1 MAYKRK
7 VGEVFMIT
15 TKMFIDRVF
24 VITLQILVKKSSV
37 DLTMLEQVLGEEIKS
52 YSTKFI
58 LIYNLIENFY
68 TKNFYLYISIH
79 SLDFMKKT
87 KPKHIFVFP

>member
-24 VITLQILVKKSSV
+24 AITLQILVKKSSV

-68 TKNFYLYISIH
+68 NSLCQAILRTYLPFF
-79 SLDFMKKT
+79 LFR
-87 KPKHIFVFP
+87 

>member
-15 TKMFIDRVF
+15 KKMFIDRVF
-24 VITLQILVKKSSV
+24 AITLQILVKKSSV

-68 TKNFYLYISIH
+68 NSLCQAILRTYLPFF
-79 SLDFMKKT
+79 LFR
-87 KPKHIFVFP
+87 